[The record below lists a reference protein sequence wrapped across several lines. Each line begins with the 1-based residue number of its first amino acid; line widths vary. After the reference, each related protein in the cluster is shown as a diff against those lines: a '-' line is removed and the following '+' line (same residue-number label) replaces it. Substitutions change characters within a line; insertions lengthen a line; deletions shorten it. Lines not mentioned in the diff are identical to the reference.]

1 MTDPFQV
8 SVNDVVIMEIGKP
21 VHDSEHLMGIKFSIL
36 AIVKIVDA
44 YDGCTRYPRVLAEI
58 L

>member
-1 MTDPFQV
+1 VTDPLQV

-21 VHDSEHLMGIKFSIL
+21 VHDSEHLMGMKFSIL
-36 AIVKIVDA
+36 AVVNIVDA
-44 YDGCTRYPRVLAEI
+44 YDGYTRYPGVLAEI